1 MQLVSLKPRCLA
13 YETRK
18 EMFSE
23 NTLHSALP
31 EMCLSPVQMA
41 VIKMLLP
48 SLEVF
53 DLGAEILSP
62 GANTSAVLESN

>member
-1 MQLVSLKPRCLA
+1 MVSA
-13 YETRK
+13 
-18 EMFSE
+18 

-31 EMCLSPVQMA
+31 EMCLSPAQMA
-41 VIKMLLP
+41 VIKVLLP

-62 GANTSAVLESN
+62 GAHTSAVLGSN